1 MGAEWNKFIDN
12 TGIRMGLIAVAV
24 TVWAATVFALM
35 SLV

>member
-12 TGIRMGLIAVAV
+12 TGIRMGLIVVAL
-24 TVWAATVFALM
+24 TVWAAAVVGLL